1 MKKRLFGKF
10 DERDVFIYTLTNE
23 LASLEIMNKGATIV
37 SFKPFGTEIVGG
49 FDSFEGY
56 LADTSNQ
63 GVIIGRVANR
73 IENATFT
80 MDGAIYMLPDNDSGN
95 CLHGGRG
102 FGDRMWDVISVTDN
116 EITLSYFS
124 PDGEEGFPAGLSV
137 EVTYTLI
144 DATLVISYKAIPDG
158 KTPIALTN
166 HAYFNLYGFGGTVL
180 DHTAVIYADR
190 YTDVDERLIP
200 NGKRPAVEGTHF
212 DFKSPHRIGE
222 RFTDGFDGYDHNYI
236 LSPTVFEFFGSEK
249 LGLAATVESDRL
261 KMSVY
266 TNQPGIQFYT
276 ANFLKQK
283 SPEHIFHGGIVPIKH
298 GAFCLEAG
306 TEPNCVNHGEGFYE
320 AGEVYSQTTVYRI
333 DKK

>member
-1 MKKRLFGKF
+1 MQKRLFGSFEK
-10 DERDVFIYTLTNE
+10 RDVFLYTLQNE
-23 LASLEIMNKGATIV
+23 VASLEIMNKGATIV
-37 SFKPFGTEIVGG
+37 SFKPFGIEIVGG
-49 FDSFEGY
+49 FDSFDGY

-63 GVIIGRVANR
+63 GAVIGRVANR

-80 MDGAIYMLPDNDSGN
+80 MDGAIYMLPDNDNGN

-102 FGDRMWDVISVTDN
+102 FNHRMWDVVSVTDN

-124 PDGEEGFPAGLSV
+124 PDGEEGFPSGLSV

-144 DATLVISYKAIPDG
+144 DATVVISYKAIPDG
-158 KTPIALTN
+158 KTPVALTN
-166 HAYFNLYGFGGTVL
+166 HAYFNLDGFGGTING
-180 DHTAVIYADR
+180 HIAVIYADR
-190 YTDVDERLIP
+190 YTEVNENLIP
-200 NGKRPAVEGTHF
+200 NGRRPKVEGTPF
-212 DFKSPHRIGE
+212 DFKAPHAIGE
-222 RFTDGFDGYDHNYI
+222 RFSGGFGGYDHNFI
-236 LSPTVFEFFGSEK
+236 LSPTIFESFCGK
-249 LGLAATVESDRL
+249 RVGLAATVESDRL

-276 ANFLKQK
+276 ANFLKRE
-283 SPEHIFHGGIVPIKH
+283 SPEHLFHGGIAPIKH

-306 TEPNCVNHGEGFYE
+306 TEPNCINHGTGFYE